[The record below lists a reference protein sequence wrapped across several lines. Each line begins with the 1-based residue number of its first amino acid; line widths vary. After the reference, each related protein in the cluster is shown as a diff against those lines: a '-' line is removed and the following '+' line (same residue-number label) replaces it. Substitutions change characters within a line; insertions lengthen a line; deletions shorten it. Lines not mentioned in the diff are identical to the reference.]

1 MEGTGSMGWMRW
13 GALGLLVWLVVSVPV
28 GILAGRVIKAGQGPP
43 EKTGPQGLPV
53 IQVSPSRESPDPRG
67 SQAFLAS
74 LVSQGPR
81 AVRDRPVI
89 RFKDRPVPP
98 ESQSKDR
105 LDPPVP

>member
-1 MEGTGSMGWMRW
+1 MDQQCKGLL
-13 GALGLLVWLVVSVPV
+13 ALLGLAWLGLSVLVAVTV
-28 GILAGRVIKAGQGPP
+28 GKVLKAYQESDYPARP
-43 EKTGPQGLPV
+43 
-53 IQVSPSRESPDPRG
+53 VSPSRESPDPRG

-98 ESQSKDR
+98 V
-105 LDPPVP
+105 L